1 MFGMYK
7 LHIQVVWKVV
17 EMGCMK
23 CFDMEISM
31 FEK

>member
-1 MFGMYK
+1 MEVK
-7 LHIQVVWKVV
+7 KHIQVVWKVV

-23 CFDMEISM
+23 CFSMEISM